1 MQLDPDSATAAV
13 DLHVASQRSKARPRL
28 DVLAVIAG
36 GGVLGA
42 EARYGVSVMVP
53 HAPTTFPWS
62 TLLINAAGC
71 VLIGVLMVV
80 ITEVTTPHR
89 LARPFLGVGVLGG
102 FTTFSTY
109 AVDAQQLLVG
119 QRPGTAL
126 AYLGGTV
133 VAALAGVSLGVTGTR
148 AVTGL
153 LRRAG
158 RRTGS

>member
-1 MQLDPDSATAAV
+1 MDLKQL
-13 DLHVASQRSKARPRL
+13 
-28 DVLAVIAG
+28 IAIY
-36 GGVLGA
+36 LQQN
-42 EARYGVSVMVP
+42 Y
-53 HAPTTFPWS
+53 F
-62 TLLINAAGC
+62 
-71 VLIGVLMVV
+71 
-80 ITEVTTPHR
+80 R

-153 LRRAG
+153 VRRAG
-158 RRTGS
+158 RRTES